1 MSEQDAGRIATT
13 INRLVAENTNL
24 RRKLQTQPV
33 IEQAK
38 GILMATHGVSADEA
52 FQILSKRSQDSNTK
66 LHLVALSVTA
76 NRGQDHQPDSMT
88 GRGSRPA
95 AASTVSLGPTRAPH
109 QQHRSA
115 VIPVTQTGTLVTTI
129 DRAPATAESLWDCLL
144 PGEVMDALA
153 EGAAAGADRVA
164 RAEALNSTVR
174 EIYETL
180 AWRYADSD
188 TDADELASM
197 RRVIAEAQAHLDRM
211 RAQSTAH

>member
-1 MSEQDAGRIATT
+1 
-13 INRLVAENTNL
+13 
-24 RRKLQTQPV
+24 
-33 IEQAK
+33 
-38 GILMATHGVSADEA
+38 
-52 FQILSKRSQDSNTK
+52 
-66 LHLVALSVTA
+66 
-76 NRGQDHQPDSMT
+76 
-88 GRGSRPA
+88 
-95 AASTVSLGPTRAPH
+95 
-109 QQHRSA
+109 
-115 VIPVTQTGTLVTTI
+115 
-129 DRAPATAESLWDCLL
+129 
-144 PGEVMDALA
+144 MDALA